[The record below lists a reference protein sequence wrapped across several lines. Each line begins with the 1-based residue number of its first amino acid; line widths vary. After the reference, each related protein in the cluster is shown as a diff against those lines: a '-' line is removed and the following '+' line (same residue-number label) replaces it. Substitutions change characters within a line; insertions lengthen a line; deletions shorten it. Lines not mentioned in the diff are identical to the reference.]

1 MKQKEQR
8 KLPFF
13 YHWKLSRK
21 LLLLFFGIGILPITV
36 IFGITLYRMVQNSSQ
51 MQRYTMDK
59 NFDRTEQTMD
69 NIQDRIGRIGSLVT
83 VSDLVGDALRS
94 DVSDGLVQELQK
106 FDALSDYTYQLELS
120 SDDISILYYIPE
132 KFLISQSGNACY
144 RPLNDLTK
152 WNVDAGN
159 LEKQQGLPGGLYTKR
174 TVMDRRKDIWQTFG
188 HSGIQNSIQN
198 CLES

>member
-1 MKQKEQR
+1 
-8 KLPFF
+8 
-13 YHWKLSRK
+13 
-21 LLLLFFGIGILPITV
+21 
-36 IFGITLYRMVQNSSQ
+36 
-51 MQRYTMDK
+51 MQLYTMDK
-59 NFDRTEQTMD
+59 NFDRMEQTMD

-94 DVSDGLVQELQK
+94 DDSDGLVQELQK

-132 KFLISQSGNACY
+132 KFLLSQSGNTCY

-152 WNVDAGN
+152 WKVDAQN
-159 LEKQQGLPGGLYTKR
+159 LEQTAGASWRVYMKR
-174 TVMDRRKDIWQTFG
+174 IAMVRKKVIWQIFG
-188 HSGIQNSIQN
+188 QSGIQSSIRN

>member
-1 MKQKEQR
+1 MPPTDYRKMMGKRYETKGQR

-36 IFGITLYRMVQNSSQ
+36 IFGITLYRMVQKSSQ
-51 MQRYTMDK
+51 MQLYTMDK
-59 NFDRTEQTMD
+59 NFDRMEQTMD

-83 VSDLVGDALRS
+83 VSDQVGDALRS
-94 DVSDGLVQELQK
+94 DDSDGLVQELQK

-132 KFLISQSGNACY
+132 NF
-144 RPLNDLTK
+144 
-152 WNVDAGN
+152 
-159 LEKQQGLPGGLYTKR
+159 
-174 TVMDRRKDIWQTFG
+174 
-188 HSGIQNSIQN
+188 
-198 CLES
+198 